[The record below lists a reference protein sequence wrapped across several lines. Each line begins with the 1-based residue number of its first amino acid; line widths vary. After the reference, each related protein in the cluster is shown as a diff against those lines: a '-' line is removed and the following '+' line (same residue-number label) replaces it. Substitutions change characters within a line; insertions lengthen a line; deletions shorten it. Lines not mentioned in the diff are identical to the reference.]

1 MSLVPFPDFV
11 NDGGA
16 IALDLHRF
24 LVDPVVTMCADR
36 FFFVPVRS
44 SLADG

>member
-16 IALDLHRF
+16 IALHRF
-24 LVDPVVTMCADR
+24 LVDPVVTMCAGR
-36 FFFVPVRS
+36 VFVVPVRS
-44 SLADG
+44 

>member
-1 MSLVPFPDFV
+1 MSWFPSRID

-16 IALDLHRF
+16 IALHRF
-24 LVDPVVTMCADR
+24 LVDPVVVMCGR
-36 FFFVPVRS
+36 RVFVVPVWS